1 VEGATSIERLPG
13 PAVESQLPASATDG
27 AVRDVPAALR
37 LQILTTEHW
46 SLLATRS
53 MSWNESFSRAAM
65 FLSLLS
71 GSIVA
76 LALVAQ
82 ATAFGDNFSLFALL
96 LLPVVLFAG
105 VATFTRL
112 VQVNN
117 EDAHWV
123 VGMNRLRHK
132 YLEIAP
138 DFEAYFVTGAHDDEP
153 GIFKTF
159 AGDPR
164 SNQFLHGFITTPGM
178 IGTIV
183 ALVAATL
190 VAVAALR
197 LGAATPL
204 AALAGAVAFF
214 GTVVALA
221 WYAYRTLTGLKD
233 LLPPRFPSAGAEPPP
248 GRS

>member
-1 VEGATSIERLPG
+1 MEGATSIERLPA
-13 PAVESQLPASATDG
+13 PALESQLPATVTDRDG
-27 AVRDVPAALR
+27 RDVPAALR

-53 MSWNESFSRAAM
+53 MSWNEAFSRSAM

-71 GSIVA
+71 GAIVA

-82 ATAFGDNFSLFALL
+82 ATAFGANFSLFALL
-96 LLPVVLFAG
+96 LLPVVLFTG
-105 VATFTRL
+105 VATFARL

-138 DFEAYFVTGAHDDEP
+138 DFEDYFVTGSHDDGP
-153 GIFKTF
+153 GILKTF

-183 ALVAATL
+183 ALVAAAL
-190 VAVAALR
+190 VATAALR

-204 AALAGAVAFF
+204 AALAGVVAFV
-214 GTVVALA
+214 GTVAALA
-221 WYAYRTLTGLKD
+221 WYMYRTLMGLKD
-233 LLPPRFPSAGAEPPP
+233 RLPPRFPSPGAEPSIDP
-248 GRS
+248 S

>member
-1 VEGATSIERLPG
+1 
-13 PAVESQLPASATDG
+13 
-27 AVRDVPAALR
+27 
-37 LQILTTEHW
+37 
-46 SLLATRS
+46 
-53 MSWNESFSRAAM
+53 MSWNEAFSRAAM

-82 ATAFGDNFSLFALL
+82 ATLFGDNFALFALL

-105 VATFTRL
+105 VATFSRL
-112 VQVNN
+112 IQVNN

-138 DFEAYFVTGAHDDEP
+138 DFEEYFVTGSHDDAA
-153 GIFKTF
+153 GIFQTF

-183 ALVAATL
+183 ALVAAAF

-197 LGAATPL
+197 LGLSTPV
-204 AALAGAVAFF
+204 AALAGAVAFV
-214 GTVVALA
+214 GSVGALA
-221 WYAYRTLTGLKD
+221 WYAYRTLIGLKD
-233 LLPPRFPSAGAEPPP
+233 RLPPRFPSPGTEPPTD
-248 GRS
+248 RS